1 MKFEKD
7 ELRFIREVLNIQA
20 EEEEERGEVLEEI
33 WEEACEIEI
42 YESNRLEELTDQG
55 RMAVHLVTKI
65 GGTGNPDEEYD
76 YVPDDG

>member
-1 MKFEKD
+1 MKFTKE
-7 ELRFIREVLNIQA
+7 ELDFIRTPLQINAREDESREDVLNN
-20 EEEEERGEVLEEI
+20 I

-42 YESNRLEELTDQG
+42 DESNRLEELTDQG

-76 YVPDDG
+76 YGPDDD